1 MTGRENGKE
10 EPTEMEGPTEMEEPT
25 EIDHDE
31 RKSYARFVV

>member
-10 EPTEMEGPTEMEEPT
+10 EPTEMEEPT